1 MINRKKI
8 IIAILGFFVSMN
20 ISAGGA
26 DNMKIIKL
34 PKPKL
39 KGKVSIEETIAGR
52 RSVRRYSSRSLTIE
66 EISQLL
72 WACQGI
78 TSPRGLRAAPSA
90 GALYPLEVYLV
101 KDDGIYKYIPEGHE
115 LKQLS
120 GENVKKD
127 LSRAAL
133 GQAFI
138 EKAPIDI
145 VICAVY
151 EKVTSRYA
159 KRGERYTDIEV
170 GHAAENV
177 HLEAVSLGLASV
189 PVGAFSD
196 DAVSKVLNLPAREK
210 PIYIIPVGHEER

>member
-1 MINRKKI
+1 MIDRKKF
-8 IIAILGFFVSMN
+8 IIAILGFFISMN
-20 ISAGGA
+20 ISAVGR
-26 DNMKIIKL
+26 DDMKTIKL

-39 KGKVSIEETIAGR
+39 KGNVSIEEAISSR
-52 RSVRRYSSRSLTIE
+52 RSVRRYSSRRLTDG

-101 KDDGIYKYIPEGHE
+101 KDDGVYKYIPEGHQ
-115 LKQLS
+115 LRQLS
-120 GENVKKD
+120 GENVKQD
-127 LSRAAL
+127 LMRASH
-133 GQAFI
+133 GQAFV
-138 EKAPIDI
+138 EKAPVDI

-151 EKVTSRYA
+151 ERVTSRYA
-159 KRGERYTDIEV
+159 ERGVRYTDIEA

-196 DAVSKVLNLPAREK
+196 NAVSKVLNLPAREK

>member
-39 KGKVSIEETIAGR
+39 KGNVSIEETIAGR
-52 RSVRRYSSRSLTIE
+52 RSVRRYSSRGLTIE

-101 KDDGIYKYIPEGHE
+101 KDDGIYKYIPEGHK

-120 GENVKKD
+120 GKNVKQD
-127 LSRAAL
+127 LMRASH
-133 GQAFI
+133 GQAFV
-138 EKAPIDI
+138 EEAPVNI

-151 EKVTSRYA
+151 ERVTSRYA
-159 KRGERYTDIEV
+159 ERGVRYADIEV

-196 DAVSKVLNLPAREK
+196 NAVSKVLNLPAKEK
-210 PIYIIPVGHEER
+210 PIYIIPVGYEER